1 MKNIKWFG
9 LGFLVALVAIAATTV
24 TPGLRISQ
32 YPNTNRFGAS
42 DLLIIAVTNQST
54 NFNMK
59 MSDFQAQITA
69 TNRFQILTNGVAVGI
84 GTNID
89 FMSGVTG
96 YVSGATFK
104 LGSTGGS
111 GGGLS
116 GTTNTINLSVQA
128 VKLPST
134 NFVGIDAGWP
144 FWETIF
150 YETNA
155 EGIRT
160 NLSGSWQSLVPPDY
174 ATNSLQLLINYSLLG
189 TNGPNTSNV
198 IFGASVNVIRSGT
211 TNNVHTNQFGTV
223 VWGTNNW
230 IAKYDGTNICT
241 NLVINL
247 TNFSLLMPQDLFEV
261 QVQRD
266 AFNDTYGGAVS
277 VHGLQLY
284 YTRP

>member
-59 MSDFQAQITA
+59 MSDFQAQIT
-69 TNRFQILTNGVAVGI
+69 
-84 GTNID
+84 
-89 FMSGVTG
+89 
-96 YVSGATFK
+96 
-104 LGSTGGS
+104 
-111 GGGLS
+111 
-116 GTTNTINLSVQA
+116 VQA

-174 ATNSLQLLINYSLLG
+174 ATNSLQLLINYSLLS